1 MVEVILGT
9 TAIWLA
15 FVLVITSRIVD
26 NAFKRGH
33 EEGWDDCY
41 KAYKQF
47 EMSEDDVLVLEAM
60 KKALKEHIRQKKY
73 VKDEDRKALNDVK
86 DFEEF
91 KHLVFLTCIYRKE
104 MANRK

>member
-1 MVEVILGT
+1 MIEILLGT
-9 TAIWLA
+9 IAIWSA
-15 FVLVITSRIVD
+15 FILVITSKIVD
-26 NAFKRGH
+26 NAFEKGH

-47 EMSEDDVLVLEAM
+47 EMSEDDILVLEAM
-60 KKALKEHIRQKKY
+60 KKALKEYIRQKKY

-86 DFEEF
+86 DFEQF

>member
-1 MVEVILGT
+1 MLEVLLGT
-9 TAIWLA
+9 IAICIA

-41 KAYKQF
+41 KAHKQF
-47 EMSEDDVLVLEAM
+47 EMSEDDILVLEAM
-60 KKALKEHIRQKKY
+60 KKALKEYIRQKKY

-86 DFEEF
+86 DFEQF

>member
-1 MVEVILGT
+1 MVDIFLGIIVIFM
-9 TAIWLA
+9 A
-15 FVLVITSRIVD
+15 FVLVVTSSLVD
-26 NAFKRGH
+26 NTYKKGH
-33 EEGWDDCY
+33 EEGWNDCY

-47 EMSEDDVLVLEAM
+47 EMSEDDVLVLEVM

>member
-1 MVEVILGT
+1 MVDVLLGT
-9 TAIWLA
+9 IAIWLA

-41 KAYKQF
+41 KAHKQF
-47 EMSEDDVLVLEAM
+47 EMSEDDILVLEAM
-60 KKALKEHIRQKKY
+60 KKALKEYIRQKKY

-86 DFEEF
+86 DFEQF

>member
-1 MVEVILGT
+1 MIDVILGT
-9 TAIWLA
+9 IAIWLA
-15 FVLVITSRIVD
+15 FILVITSRIVD

-60 KKALKEHIRQKKY
+60 KKALKKYIRQKKY

>member
-1 MVEVILGT
+1 MIEVFMGI
-9 TAIWLA
+9 TAILLA
-15 FVLVITSRIVD
+15 FIIVITSVIID
-26 NAFKRGH
+26 NTYKRGH

-41 KAYKQF
+41 KAHKQF
-47 EMSEDDVLVLEAM
+47 EMSEDDMLVLEAM
-60 KKALKEHIRQKKY
+60 KKAMKEHIRQKKY

>member
-1 MVEVILGT
+1 MVEVLLGT
-9 TAIWLA
+9 IAIWSA
-15 FVLVITSRIVD
+15 FILVITSKIVD
-26 NAFKRGH
+26 NAFEKGH

-41 KAYKQF
+41 KAHKQF

-60 KKALKEHIRQKKY
+60 KKALKEYIRQKKY

-86 DFEEF
+86 DFEQF

>member
-1 MVEVILGT
+1 MVEVLLGT
-9 TAIWLA
+9 IAIWSA
-15 FVLVITSRIVD
+15 FILVITSKIVD
-26 NAFKRGH
+26 NTFEKGH

-60 KKALKEHIRQKKY
+60 KKALKEYIRQKRY

-86 DFEEF
+86 DFEQL

>member
-1 MVEVILGT
+1 MIDVVLGT
-9 TAIWLA
+9 TAIWLV
-15 FVLVITSRIVD
+15 FILVITSRIVD

-47 EMSEDDVLVLEAM
+47 EMSEDDMLVLEAM

>member
-1 MVEVILGT
+1 MLEVLLGT
-9 TAIWLA
+9 IAICIA
-15 FVLVITSRIVD
+15 FVLVIISRIID
-26 NAFKRGH
+26 NTYKKGH

-41 KAYKQF
+41 KAHKQF
-47 EMSEDDVLVLEAM
+47 EMSEDDMLVLEAM
-60 KKALKEHIRQKKY
+60 KKAMKEHIRQKKY

-86 DFEEF
+86 DFEQF

>member
-1 MVEVILGT
+1 MIEVLLGT
-9 TAIWLA
+9 IAIWSA
-15 FVLVITSRIVD
+15 FILVITSKKAD
-26 NAFKRGH
+26 NAFEKGH

-47 EMSEDDVLVLEAM
+47 EMSEDDVLVLEAV
-60 KKALKEHIRQKKY
+60 KKALKEYIRQKKY

-86 DFEEF
+86 DFEQF

>member
-1 MVEVILGT
+1 MIDVILGT
-9 TAIWLA
+9 IAIWLA
-15 FVLVITSRIVD
+15 FVIVITSRIVD

-41 KAYKQF
+41 KAHKQF
-47 EMSEDDVLVLEAM
+47 EMSEDDILVLEAM
-60 KKALKEHIRQKKY
+60 KKSLKEHIRQKKY

>member
-1 MVEVILGT
+1 MVDIFLGIIAILM
-9 TAIWLA
+9 A
-15 FVLVITSRIVD
+15 FILVITSRIVD
-26 NAFKRGH
+26 NAYKKGH
-33 EEGWDDCY
+33 GEGWDDCY

-86 DFEEF
+86 DFE
-91 KHLVFLTCIYRKE
+91 
-104 MANRK
+104 